1 MSFIVI
7 VRYYLNFTKY
17 MQTKI
22 IRILYLMFKLCM
34 CIEVQN
40 GFFLRF
46 TILFCI
52 YNN

>member
-1 MSFIVI
+1 
-7 VRYYLNFTKY
+7 

-40 GFFLRF
+40 GFFYDLLF
-46 TILFCI
+46 YFAYTITKKPMRINQKLL
-52 YNN
+52 